1 MNTGKYIFSQLVEFL
16 PQRVF
21 DAIVMK
27 YEGNKYVKHFTCWN
41 QLLVMMFGQLS
52 NRDSLRDLV
61 TTLAAHGSKAY
72 HLGFGKN
79 VTRSNLAKVNERRE
93 PKIFEE
99 FAYRMIDIAR
109 KKRINKDFEIDGQ
122 VYAFDSTTIDLC
134 LRVFWWAKFRHTKA
148 GIKMHTLYDVET
160 DIPTY
165 IHVTQAKLHDQN
177 AMDSIPY
184 QPGAYYIFDR
194 GYFDLKRL
202 FHITEIESFFV
213 IRQRGNLQYEI
224 LEELDVN
231 HNKNGIL
238 SDQLIELTGYNTA
251 KKYPE
256 KLRRVVYYAADLN
269 RTFVYLTNN
278 LEIPALQVA
287 LLYKYRWRVEL
298 FFKWIKQ
305 HLKIKSF
312 WGTTESA
319 VRIQIFT
326 AITAYC
332 MVAIIEHDLKLHRT
346 TYEVLRILS
355 ASLFDKTPIKE
366 LFANEPVC
374 DTEDGQLTLNLFL
387 VDTSDRLSVYYCF
400 YLYQNNIY

>member
-21 DAIVMK
+21 DTIVMK

-61 TTLAAHGSKAY
+61 TTVTAHGGKSY

-109 KKRINKDFEIDGQ
+109 EKRIDRDFEIDGK

-134 LRVFWWAKFRHTKA
+134 LNVFWWAKFRQTKA
-148 GIKMHTLYDVET
+148 GIKMHTLYDIET
-160 DIPTY
+160 DIPAYMHITE
-165 IHVTQAKLHDQN
+165 AKLHDQN

-184 QPGAYYIFDR
+184 QQVAYYVFDR

-202 FHITEIESFFV
+202 FHITEIEAFFV
-213 IRQRGNLQYEI
+213 IRQRGNLQYKVI
-224 LEELDVN
+224 KNFDVGYN
-231 HNKNGIL
+231 ENGIL
-238 SDQLIELTGYNTA
+238 SDQLIKLTGYNTA
-251 KKYPE
+251 KKYPQE
-256 KLRRVVYYAADLN
+256 LRRIVYYAATLN
-269 RTFVYLTNN
+269 RTFIYLTNHF
-278 LEIPALQVA
+278 EIPAVQVA

-305 HLKIKSF
+305 HLRIKSF

-319 VRIQIFT
+319 VRIQIYT

-332 MVAIIEHDLKLHRT
+332 MVAIIEHDLQLHKT

-355 ASLFDKTPIKE
+355 ASLLDKTPVRE
-366 LFANEPVC
+366 LFTKTTDDVSG
-374 DTEDGQLTLNLFL
+374 DDGQLTLNF
-387 VDTSDRLSVYYCF
+387 F
-400 YLYQNNIY
+400 